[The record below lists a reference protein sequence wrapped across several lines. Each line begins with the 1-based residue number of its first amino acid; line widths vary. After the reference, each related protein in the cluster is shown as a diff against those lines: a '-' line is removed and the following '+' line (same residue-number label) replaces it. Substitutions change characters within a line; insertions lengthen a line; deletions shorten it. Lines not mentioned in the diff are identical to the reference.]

1 MFKSEAQKVSG
12 DNYYLFFCSLI
23 QNTRN
28 MKTLICTLVTSYGS
42 TFKKK
47 TQLFFSFSTGI
58 PVYST
63 QSVYGLW
70 TCGLSAESAES

>member
-47 TQLFFSFSTGI
+47 KPNSFFLFPLASQFTPLSLSM
-58 PVYST
+58 
-63 QSVYGLW
+63 VYGLV
-70 TCGLSAESAES
+70 G

>member
-47 TQLFFSFSTGI
+47 NPTLFFFFHWHPSLLH
-58 PVYST
+58 
-63 QSVYGLW
+63 SVCLW
-70 TCGLSAESAES
+70 FMDLWAKC